1 MQTSRETQAIIDS
14 LSDPILI
21 MESRRGR
28 VLACNAAFIHELGF
42 SEENFKG
49 KPFIRLPQFTRAVR
63 HGMLDLYFRAKRRD
77 GKHPFTFQYADPKGS
92 LKTISATADL
102 LDYEGQSC
110 VLAHLHVLRS
120 SETGLLQQLEEIA
133 AFNALV
139 QMTREPWMEFRSRS
153 PVAPMPC
160 DSEDRTGYLTNLG
173 RELVVHRAS
182 GAAQELLGGKNS
194 ETGGAGPSLIG
205 KDFISLFC
213 RNEDALSFLDMLSNV
228 GQLRAPTL
236 LTDGSGGSVEV
247 EMTCSVRFGTGDAI
261 AALYCTP
268 RRQGQNRNAKSLDVV
283 SRQEHDFIFAQPFLG
298 IGRLVPLQPL
308 ARPDAENADK
318 MLDGYL
324 DNVLLISANNAL
336 ADIHGVPKNSLLMQP
351 LARLFPERSAGV
363 QVLKELFVTRK
374 SSFADYDEETGELRR
389 LTLFKAVFNNAD
401 HMVRIFLASSLQPQG
416 FQEEHGNHPRSAPS
430 FI

>member
-1 MQTSRETQAIIDS
+1 
-14 LSDPILI
+14 
-21 MESRRGR
+21 
-28 VLACNAAFIHELGF
+28 
-42 SEENFKG
+42 
-49 KPFIRLPQFTRAVR
+49 
-63 HGMLDLYFRAKRRD
+63 
-77 GKHPFTFQYADPKGS
+77 
-92 LKTISATADL
+92 
-102 LDYEGQSC
+102 
-110 VLAHLHVLRS
+110 
-120 SETGLLQQLEEIA
+120 
-133 AFNALV
+133 
-139 QMTREPWMEFRSRS
+139 
-153 PVAPMPC
+153 
-160 DSEDRTGYLTNLG
+160 
-173 RELVVHRAS
+173 
-182 GAAQELLGGKNS
+182 
-194 ETGGAGPSLIG
+194 
-205 KDFISLFC
+205 
-213 RNEDALSFLDMLSNV
+213 
-228 GQLRAPTL
+228 
-236 LTDGSGGSVEV
+236 
-247 EMTCSVRFGTGDAI
+247 MTCSVRFGTGDVI

-308 ARPDAENADK
+308 ARPDAENADDV
-318 MLDGYL
+318 LNGYL

>member
-1 MQTSRETQAIIDS
+1 MKKILVTGGLGYIGSHICIELINEGYEIVIIDNLDNSNESVLKSIEDITSKKIRFYKDDIRNKEALRKIFLENEIYSVIHLAGLKSINESVKMPLKYYDNNIYGTIVLTDIMNEFGIKNIIFSSSATVYGKPKTVPIKEDFS
-14 LSDPILI
+14 LSVTNPY
-21 MESRRGR
+21 GR
-28 VLACNAAFIHELGF
+28 SKLFLEDFFV
-42 SEENFKG
+42 
-49 KPFIRLPQFTRAVR
+49 
-63 HGMLDLYFRAKRRD
+63 DLYNSDNEWNIVILRYFNPIGAHKS
-77 GKHPFTFQYADPKGS
+77 GKIGEKPNGIP
-92 LKTISATADL
+92 
-102 LDYEGQSC
+102 
-110 VLAHLHVLRS
+110 
-120 SETGLLQQLEEIA
+120 
-133 AFNALV
+133 NNLV
-139 QMTREPWMEFRSRS
+139 PYVTQ
-153 PVAPMPC
+153 VA
-160 DSEDRTGYLTNLG
+160 
-173 RELVVHRAS
+173 
-182 GAAQELLGGKNS
+182 
-194 ETGGAGPSLIG
+194 I
-205 KDFISLFC
+205 
-213 RNEDALSFLDMLSNV
+213 
-228 GQLRAPTL
+228 
-236 LTDGSGGSVEV
+236 
-247 EMTCSVRFGTGDAI
+247 
-261 AALYCTP
+261 
-268 RRQGQNRNAKSLDVV
+268 

-416 FQEEHGNHPRSAPS
+416 FQEEHGNHPRSALS